1 MDVASVSY
9 IITIV
14 LIFVDGIIFGVAASK
29 GVASII
35 LIVLGLILASF
46 IGLSIPLAGT
56 ANNFVGGIENLAT
69 NTFNRYGPS
78 FFAMPVLWIVGFLV
92 GLFVV

>member
-1 MDVASVSY
+1 MTV
-9 IITIV
+9 V

-29 GVASII
+29 GIASVI

-56 ANNFVGGIENLAT
+56 ASNFVSGVETIAMS
-69 NTFNRYGPS
+69 TFSRFGPA
-78 FFAMPVLWIVGFLV
+78 FFAMPVLWLVGFLV

>member
-1 MDVASVSY
+1 MDVMSLSY
-9 IITIV
+9 LITII
-14 LIFVDGIIFGVAASK
+14 LLFVDGIIFGVAASK
-29 GVASII
+29 GVTSII

-56 ANNFVGGIENLAT
+56 ASNFVSGIETLAT
-69 NTFNRYGPS
+69 NTFNRFGPS